1 MAQTCPILPRQI
13 TLKLVAALLARFGM
27 SSTTKGD
34 LSLTELKKEING
46 KTPVLDWA
54 IGQLAREDKMVTT

>member
-1 MAQTCPILPRQI
+1 MPRRI
-13 TLKLVAALLARFGM
+13 TLKLVAAPLARFGM

-34 LSLTELKKEING
+34 LSLAQLKKEIND

-54 IGQLAREDKMVTT
+54 FGRLAR